1 MRTLYHVGGS
11 HKRAIFDAFALVIG
25 SRQSAAAFCLLAF
38 VGAMHEATANEA
50 PTEATLNPETLRL
63 PVTDGAGIRFVR
75 LGGSSGLSQTRVS
88 QIVQDN
94 QGFLWFATQY
104 GLDRYDGY
112 NFQHYKPDPRNPDSI
127 SGVNI
132 YALFKDDQGAL
143 WVGCYN
149 SLDRLD
155 PATERVTHY
164 QIDVAGPGGPQRVI
178 HISQDKNGMLWLASA
193 NGLYM
198 LDPLSGR
205 TRHFAHSNDDPFSLS
220 SNSVISTMQDRSGNL
235 WVVTSEGIDR
245 FEYQAGRVTLHI
257 PLREGR
263 EMYIHQDRHGRYWIV
278 YGSGNGL
285 AEYDPDSNV
294 VTRYTFAP
302 GEASVSALT
311 GVIALLEDNKGT
323 LWLGTATEGILKFDV
338 DNGRFIRFKN
348 RPDDPTSLTEN
359 RVASLYQDREG
370 SIWSGLGASEPVVF
384 TDRAPSFTQIREPP
398 GNIAGLGEKLVDA
411 IFVDQQGTLWLATTG
426 ALSRID
432 RRDGRYR
439 RYQIPG
445 GGVSDDVLSI
455 AQDKAQTLWLGTS
468 GEGLVHFDPKTETKK
483 AYRHVIGDPTSV
495 SSNTVYRLLVDHA
508 GTLWAT
514 TSDGL
519 VRYDAKHNNFVTYRV
534 GDGPAIAL
542 FGLVED
548 GQGGLLTGS
557 KNGLLRFDPS
567 SSSFSVV
574 DAKEKYGER
583 INSIFIRGPGD
594 YWLGTQYGL
603 RHIDL
608 NGKHVSNYSEKEG
621 LASSG
626 IDCVLGDDAGNLW
639 MSTTRGISKFEIERG
654 TFDNYTVS
662 DGLPGEDM
670 TGWGAC
676 YKSPNG
682 ELFFGG
688 FAGGASFFPGKVQA
702 DIEVPI
708 IVLTE
713 LDIAGEPVSPKPHT
727 SLSQTI
733 GYTRKLTLPFS
744 QNSIALGFSALSFRS
759 PSTNRYRYR
768 LSGIDNG
775 WQQVSSDRRLAS
787 YTALAPGDYQFNVQG
802 ATIRG
807 RWSEPGAVLDIT
819 ILPPWWA
826 TSWFRSLAGAIAL
839 LGLVS
844 AYKVRV
850 RQIARQFQ
858 MRLQVRIHERARI
871 ARDLH
876 DSILQGIQG
885 LLLRLQAV
893 RNMLPEHPD
902 QAASALDDALDR
914 ADRSVAEGRSAV
926 EDLRS
931 NKLISTDPVGTLR
944 DLGRDLLEW
953 SDPPHRSAYCVVIE
967 GQARPLDEV
976 VGDDVYFIARE
987 ALRNAINH
995 GNATE
1000 IETELA
1006 FGDSFSMRIRD
1017 NGVGIDAA
1025 VIREGQRTGHWGLP
1039 GMRERAQSIGA
1050 KLRVWSER
1058 GAGTEIELTVPGSI
1072 AFAKRAL
1079 RGSTTEQEK
1088 L

>member
-1 MRTLYHVGGS
+1 VRRGILEAV
-11 HKRAIFDAFALVIG
+11 APVIG
-25 SRQSAAAFCLLAF
+25 SRLCAAALCALIL
-38 VGAMHEATANEA
+38 VGVMHGATANEG
-50 PTEATLNPETLRL
+50 PTEATFNPKTIHL
-63 PVTDGAGIRFVR
+63 PVTDGDGIRFAR
-75 LGGSSGLSQTRVS
+75 LGGSAGLSQTRVS

-112 NFQHYKPDPRNPDSI
+112 NFQHYKPDPGNSDSI

-143 WVGCYN
+143 WVGCFN

-164 QIDVAGPGGPQRVI
+164 QIDGAGPGGRPQRVI
-178 HISQDKNGMLWLASA
+178 HISQGKTGLLWLATA

-198 LDPLSGR
+198 LDPSSGR
-205 TRHFAHSNDDPFSLS
+205 TRHFVHSDDDPFSLS
-220 SNSVISTMQDRSGNL
+220 SNSVKSTMQDRSGNL

-245 FEYQAGRVTLHI
+245 FEHQAGRVTLHI
-257 PLREGR
+257 PLRESR
-263 EMYIHQDRHGRYWIV
+263 EMYIHQDRLGRYWIV

-285 AEYDPDSNV
+285 AEYDPASHV
-294 VTRYTFAP
+294 VTRYAFLP
-302 GEASVSALT
+302 GEPPASALT
-311 GVIALLEDNKGT
+311 GVIALLEDKNGT
-323 LWLGTATEGILKFDV
+323 LWLGTATEGILRFDV
-338 DNGRFIRFKN
+338 DNDRFIRFKN
-348 RPDDPTSLTEN
+348 RPDDPNSLTEN
-359 RVASLYQDREG
+359 RIASLYQDREG

-384 TDRAPSFTQIREPP
+384 TDRTESFTQIREPP

-411 IFVDQQGTLWLATTG
+411 LFVDRQGTLWLATTG
-426 ALSRID
+426 ALNRID
-432 RRDGRYR
+432 RRDGRYK

-445 GGVSDDVLSI
+445 GGVSGDVVSI
-455 AQDKAQTLWLGTS
+455 AQDQDQTLWLGTS
-468 GEGLVHFDPKTETKK
+468 GEGLVHFDPKTETVKV
-483 AYRHVIGDPTSV
+483 YRHVSGDPTSV
-495 SSNTVYRLLVDHA
+495 SSNTVYRVLVDRT

-514 TSDGL
+514 TPDGL
-519 VRYDAKHNNFVTYRV
+519 VRHDSKDDKFVTYRV
-534 GDGPAIAL
+534 GPGSAIAL
-542 FGLVED
+542 SALVED
-548 GQGGLLTGS
+548 GHGGLLTAS
-557 KNGLLRFDPS
+557 KNGLLRFDPG
-567 SSSFSVV
+567 SSSFRVL
-574 DAKEKYGER
+574 DAEDKNGER
-583 INSIFIRGPGD
+583 INSIFVGGPGD
-594 YWLGTQYGL
+594 FWLGTQYGL

-608 NGKHVSNYSEKEG
+608 NSQRITDYSEKDG

-626 IDCVLGDDAGNLW
+626 IECILSDDAGNLW
-639 MSTTRGISKFEIERG
+639 MSTTRGISRFALARG

-676 YKSPNG
+676 YGGPNG
-682 ELFFGG
+682 ELLFGG
-688 FAGGASFFPGKVQA
+688 FAGGVSFYPAKVKA
-702 DIEVPI
+702 DNEVPVV
-708 IVLTE
+708 VLTE
-713 LDIAGEPVSPKPHT
+713 LDIAGEPVSPKPGT

-744 QNSIALGFSALSFRS
+744 QNTIALAFSALSFRS
-759 PSTNRYRYR
+759 PSTNRYRFR
-768 LSGIDNG
+768 LSGIDSG

-807 RWSEPGAVLDIT
+807 RWSEPGAVLEIR

-826 TSWFRSLAGAIAL
+826 TWWFRSLAGTVVL
-839 LGLVS
+839 LGLIS
-844 AYKVRV
+844 AYQVRV
-850 RQIARQFQ
+850 QQIARQFQ
-858 MRLQVRIHERARI
+858 MQLQVRINERARI

-893 RNMLPEHPD
+893 RNMLPEHPS

-931 NKLISTDPVGTLR
+931 NKRASTDPVGTLR
-944 DLGRDLLEW
+944 DLGQDLLQGC
-953 SDPPHRSAYCVVIE
+953 DPAHRCGYCVVIE
-967 GQARPLDEV
+967 GQARPLDQV

-995 GNATE
+995 ANATE

-1025 VIREGQRTGHWGLP
+1025 VIREGQRAGHWGLP

-1058 GAGTEIELTVPGSI
+1058 GAGTEIELTVPGPI
-1072 AFAKRAL
+1072 AFARPFL
-1079 RGSTTEQEK
+1079 REQSTHQERS
-1088 L
+1088 